1 MPIAGILRIAMW
13 SALFVLALPGLAM
26 AQQTAPSGAAVY
38 KQHCAG
44 CHESTIP
51 RMPNRQGLAAMS
63 PEHIES
69 ELASF
74 SMRRQGAK
82 LSPAERRA
90 VAEFLTGRPAGSY
103 RAPIALIPKSA
114 YCTAAATSGDPLS
127 GASWNGWGINVQN
140 TRHQTAAAAGLARC
154 RYPAPQAQMVV
165 RLRRSVRIGLAGH
178 GRR

>member
-1 MPIAGILRIAMW
+1 MRRVILLSVIVGVLPSLAG
-13 SALFVLALPGLAM
+13 
-26 AQQTAPSGAAVY
+26 AQQAAPSGAAVY

-44 CHESTIP
+44 CHESAIP
-51 RMPNRQGLAAMS
+51 RIPTRQGLAAMS

-114 YCTAAATSGDPLS
+114 YCTGAATAGDRLT
-127 GASWNGWGINVQN
+127 GASWNGWGIDAQN
-140 TRHQTAAAAGLARC
+140 TRHQTAAAAGLTAADV
-154 RYPAPQAQMVV
+154 P
-165 RLRRSVRIGLAGH
+165 RLKLKWSFGFAGASAS
-178 GRR
+178 GT